1 METIDP
7 NQAARVW
14 QRVRGNSP
22 ETDVEKLEQIILL
35 EWEDAAIY
43 LQLSRRCTGRES
55 AALYK
60 LFQQEYSHCACLKG
74 IYSLITGQRP
84 KLPAVQPDREPLEL
98 ALRNCYGREMQR
110 LRTYEERCADPNY
123 GHVFSRIR
131 DQEQEHCRT
140 VLELIGGLGKKQG
153 AN

>member
-1 METIDP
+1 METVDP

-22 ETDVEKLEQIILL
+22 EADVKTLEQLIML

-43 LQLSRRCTGRES
+43 LQLSRRCTGKES

-60 LFQQEYSHCACLKG
+60 LFQQEHAHCACLKG
-74 IYSLITGQRP
+74 IYSMVTGEKP
-84 KLPAVQPDREPLEL
+84 KLPMVQPAREPMEA
-98 ALRNCYGREMQR
+98 ALRTCYGREMQR
-110 LRTYEERCADPNY
+110 LRTYEERCQDSNY

-131 DQEQEHCRT
+131 DQEQEHCR
-140 VLELIGGLGKKQG
+140 VLLELIGNLGRK
-153 AN
+153 